1 MVNARSLPSTLPF
14 LLFQQQDL
22 LLLLLLLLPIHRQ
35 FSSGFSPIS

>member
-22 LLLLLLLLPIHRQ
+22 LLLLLLLPIHRQ